1 MKRLVSILLTG
12 VLLACLLAGCGGSGG
27 AASHDNSYAAA
38 EETIEEAYDSG
49 FADSSTADSA
59 PAGDS
64 GSGTDLSGLK
74 LVYTGSVTVQ
84 STEYDATVADIKS
97 LIAEFGC
104 IVETANEF
112 DYDMGWRDAAY
123 KASARDYTWTLRVP
137 SEKFSAMMDKLGTV
151 HGHIESREQSAEDM
165 TKQFRD
171 NEGRISALKAQE
183 QRLLSFMEN
192 AETISDTL
200 EIEDRLTEVRYE
212 LEQLQNANNDID
224 FMAKYSKLTVRVHE
238 VVDYDTTGMS
248 FPQRVNQAFSDSSH
262 GFVRVV
268 QGLVIALIW
277 LLPYLA
283 IAAVVALILFLTRDK
298 RAAKRAVRQEKRRE
312 KKSERFNRKMERKQ
326 ARWDRKRRKQELK
339 NPPQQDQPEETPEE
353 DREEKLE

>member
-12 VLLACLLAGCGGSGG
+12 VLLACLLAGCGGS
-27 AASHDNSYAAA
+27 ASPDDSYAAA
-38 EETIEEAYDSG
+38 ERTEEAVEEESGSGFSDSG
-49 FADSSTADSA
+49 TTDSA
-59 PAGDS
+59 PAGE
-64 GSGTDLSGLK
+64 GTDLSGLK
-74 LVYTGSVTVQ
+74 LVYTGSVSVQ
-84 STEYDATVADIKS
+84 STEYEATVADIKA
-97 LIAEFGC
+97 LIKEFGC
-104 IVETANEF
+104 IVETANES
-112 DYDMGWRDAAY
+112 DYNTGWRDVGY
-123 KASARDYTWTLRVP
+123 QASAREYRWTLRVP

-151 HGHIESREQSAEDM
+151 HGHIESKDQSAEDM

-183 QRLLSFMEN
+183 QRLLSFMEE
-192 AETISDTL
+192 AKTVSETL

-212 LEQLQNANNDID
+212 LEQLQTANNDID

-248 FPQRVNQAFSDSSH
+248 FAQRVNQAFSDSSH

-283 IAAVVALILFLTRDK
+283 IAAVVVLILFLTRD
-298 RAAKRAVRQEKRRE
+298 RRAVRRALRQEKRRE
-312 KKSERFNRKMERKQ
+312 KKQEKFNRKMERKQ
-326 ARWDRKRRKQELK
+326 ARWDRKRRKQEMK
-339 NPPQQDQPEETPEE
+339 NPLQEQPEETPEE
-353 DREEKLE
+353 DREE